1 MGFLDTIKSLFGGAA
16 TSAAEQ
22 AVQFQQNEQQLG
34 GQQETRG
41 SAPQSNERLCNVEDC
56 PCDGTGRADTAGFDW
71 DGDEDS
77 FFYARNQMESE
88 GLGGGTDQSRAEIMA
103 RYGIRDRSHWQNVK
117 SGVYHHLSQK
127 YGSFEEVSQREFN
140 YGSGAA
146 MRMQQG
152 NVAAAAASG
161 ALAPVEGVSLE
172 KWAAINAAIVQGSGL
187 DDLLKGNGIDRA
199 RWDRARGEWEARM
212 SSDTTFAVATVYG
225 AAFQAAS
232 NSKFSALAKEA
243 NAARAANV
251 ELTSQPPMSVYDYFV
266 LLYEQAY
273 ASKEGTDPQAAL
285 KQLGLS
291 IVDWVDLSTFMGYFM
306 HRTVMRDPKKFEA
319 DTKAAEAKVQANHP
333 AVNAADVDIQF

>member
-1 MGFLDTIKSLFGGAA
+1 MGFLDTIKSMFGAGTA
-16 TSAAEQ
+16 SAAEQ
-22 AVQFQQNEQQLG
+22 AVQFQQNEEQFG
-34 GQQETRG
+34 GQQEARG
-41 SAPQSNERLCNVEDC
+41 AAPETVARVCTVEDC

-77 FFYARNQMESE
+77 FFHARNQMESE
-88 GLGGGTDQSRAEIMA
+88 GLGGGTDESRAEIMA
-103 RYGIRDRSHWQNVK
+103 RYGLRDRSHWQTVK

-146 MRMQQG
+146 QRMQQG
-152 NVAAAAASG
+152 HVAAAAASG
-161 ALAPVEGVSLE
+161 ALAPAFGITLE

-199 RWDRARGEWEARM
+199 RWDRAKGEWEGRM

-232 NSKFSALAKEA
+232 NSKYTGLAKEA
-243 NAARAANV
+243 NVARASNTD
-251 ELTSQPPMSVYDYFV
+251 LTSQPPMSVLDFFV
-266 LLYEQAY
+266 LMYEQAY

-285 KQLGLS
+285 KALGLT
-291 IVDWVDLSTFMGYFM
+291 IVDWVDLSTFMGYFI

-333 AVNAADVDIQF
+333 GITDADVDIQF